1 MEKGQIFD
9 IEIDGVL
16 TSAELLDI
24 VDYNDASYAVYS
36 VEINSDANNLYVSK
50 VIKDANG
57 NDELV
62 DVEDE
67 EVKSYIL
74 NIVNEAING

>member
-1 MEKGQIFD
+1 MEKGQTFD
-9 IEIDGVL
+9 IEIDGIL
-16 TSAELLDI
+16 TTAELLDV
-24 VDYNDASYAVYS
+24 VDYNGASYAVYS
-36 VEINSDANNLYVSK
+36 VEIGADANNLYVSK
-50 VIKDANG
+50 VIKDENG

-62 DVEDE
+62 DFEDE